1 MCVARRNELT
11 QAPTRAHPR
20 RAHPQRAHIR
30 THTTNTDKT
39 IKMVKTKRCEN
50 LTLDIL
56 KSMEYVLKN
65 KGRRIWK
72 QADGGIREENSRL
85 FYDIMGVFVA
95 LKLVTKNKRPGYA
108 YMRRGRKD
116 NYYLNAPMLRFLG
129 AELNESF
136 SVGKATNEFLEK
148 EKAKIQ
154 SQKLEE
160 ELLSAEEVM
169 EMDMEDTDEDIF
181 DCFNPA
187 DKDEDVVDCFNPA
200 KNLFDC

>member
-1 MCVARRNELT
+1 
-11 QAPTRAHPR
+11 
-20 RAHPQRAHIR
+20 
-30 THTTNTDKT
+30 
-39 IKMVKTKRCEN
+39 MVKTKRCEN

-56 KSMEYVLKN
+56 KSMEYVLKK

-116 NYYLNAPMLRFLG
+116 NYYLNAPMFRFLG

-136 SVGKATNEFLEK
+136 SVGKATNVFLEK

-160 ELLSAEEVM
+160 ELLSAPLDM
-169 EMDMEDTDEDIF
+169 DMDMEDTEEEWSHEEDPVC
-181 DCFNPA
+181 DCSNLEDLFN
-187 DKDEDVVDCFNPA
+187 
-200 KNLFDC
+200 